1 MIHELEDKDSTQLRF
16 GKYRGQSPLQL
27 AVRDPS
33 YVVWMY
39 RQINPKP
46 CSKALAQDCLLEI
59 NARKEAEAERIRNM
73 PVMTTPEGAMI
84 WLDGP
89 PVRMA
94 PPPLPIRRF
103 TNEF

>member
-73 PVMTTPEGAMI
+73 PVMTTPESAMM
-84 WLDGP
+84 WLDHSTGT
-89 PVRMA
+89 
-94 PPPLPIRRF
+94 IRRAPVPRPYTPDF
-103 TNEF
+103 